1 LRELFCVVEKENCSD
16 QPGNHGISVDEA
28 YKRFVFMLRS
38 RNITRDINKNNFGS
52 LLRAAFPGTIEAKKR
67 RVNHEGGKKLPQV
80 RQFTYLIS
88 AVARTD
94 GFSETVCSDSLH
106 YKTLQAFI

>member
-16 QPGNHGISVDEA
+16 QPGNHGISVDEV
-28 YKRFVFMLRS
+28 YKHFIFMLRS
-38 RNITRDINKNNFGS
+38 RNIARDINENNFGS
-52 LLRAAFPGTIEAKKR
+52 LLRAAFLGTIVAKKR
-67 RVNHEGGKKLPQV
+67 RVNCEGGKQLPQL

-94 GFSETVCSDSLH
+94 GFSETVCSDNLH
-106 YKTLQAFI
+106 FKTLQAFS